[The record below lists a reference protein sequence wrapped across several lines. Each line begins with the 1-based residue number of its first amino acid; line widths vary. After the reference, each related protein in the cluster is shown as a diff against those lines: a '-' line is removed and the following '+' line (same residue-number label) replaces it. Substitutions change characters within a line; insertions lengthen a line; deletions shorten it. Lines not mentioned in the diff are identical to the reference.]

1 MSKILVIEDEKNIR
15 ETIQEILEL
24 NSFTVSTAENGL
36 VGVAKALQFKP
47 DLIICDVMMPEM
59 DGFETLRNIRSI
71 SDVSNIPFIFLT
83 AKTERRD
90 FREGMNLGADDFL
103 SKPFNTKELLKVIDL
118 RIKKSRQEKEQYSEE
133 INSLKEEVKKL
144 QNSIHNLSYTNS
156 HILRAPLLKILGLIT
171 FLIEESEGKSNLNNE
186 VLKMLK
192 DSCLELSEAT
202 EGVEKLLNNT

>member
-24 NSFTVSTAENGL
+24 NSFTISTAENGL

-71 SDVSNIPFIFLT
+71 SEISNIPFIFLT

-133 INSLKEEVKKL
+133 INSLKEEVEKL